1 MSNYTLAAFLEDAR
15 HFRTIPIVR
24 RFLADVFEPLKI
36 FENLREDAVFL
47 LESKDD
53 QSPWAR
59 YSFIGLSPFLTL
71 ESETGQTF
79 SVIDERGEEIANVS
93 SLKEA
98 FCFIEQKLCVKR
110 LNEAVPFT
118 GGAVGFLGYDFISAI
133 EKVPIHPNRDLPMK
147 IGYFTFCESLIV
159 LDHHKRELLFIH
171 YVRLTVQD
179 SEETKK
185 RKYAQGLKRIAALM
199 KKAASGRE
207 ERLLLLDPAD
217 EETDVSFQR
226 VISNYDKAR
235 FLQDVET
242 IKRYIAGGDVF
253 QAVLSQRFA
262 IPIRVSGFQVYRMLR
277 HINPSPYMFY
287 FRLDD
292 FEIVGSSPEKLIQ
305 VHNRH
310 MEIHPIAGTRRR
322 GRSTDED
329 EQLANELYH
338 DPKERAEHYM
348 LVDLAR
354 NDIGKVAKY
363 GTVRT
368 PVLMEIGKFSHVMH
382 LISKVTGE
390 LKKEVHPIDAL
401 LAAFPAGTVSGAP
414 KVRAMQILQELEP
427 TARNLYAGT
436 IAYIGFDGN
445 IDSCIAIRTAIVK
458 DGCAYVQAGAG
469 IVADSVPELE
479 WKETRNK
486 ASALMKAIE
495 RAEQL
500 FMRGESLYVETTSS

>member
-1 MSNYTLAAFLEDAR
+1 MKNCTITTFLEDAT
-15 HFRTIPIVR
+15 HFLTIPIVR
-24 RFLADVFEPLKI
+24 RFFADVFEPLKI
-36 FENLREDAVFL
+36 FENLQEEPVFL
-47 LESKDD
+47 LESKDEP
-53 QSPWAR
+53 SPWAR
-59 YSFIGLSPFLTL
+59 YSFIGISPFLTI
-71 ESETGQTF
+71 ESETGRSF
-79 SVIDERGEEIANVS
+79 SVMDEHGKEILKAS

-98 FCFIEQKLCVKR
+98 FLFIEKRLCVKR
-110 LNEAVPFT
+110 LTDDIPFV

-133 EKVPIHPNRDLPMK
+133 EKVPMHSNRDIPMK
-147 IGYFTFCESLIV
+147 TGYFTFCESLIV
-159 LDHHKRELLFIH
+159 FDHYKREIVFIH
-171 YVRLTVQD
+171 YVRLSDKD

-185 RKYAQGLKRIAALM
+185 KKYEEGIKRIETLM
-199 KKAASGRE
+199 KKAVSGRE
-207 ERLLLLDPAD
+207 EPLLLLRADD
-217 EETDVSFQR
+217 EETSVSFQN
-226 VISNYDKAR
+226 VISNYDKASFMR
-235 FLQDVET
+235 DVEK
-242 IKRYIAGGDVF
+242 IKNYIVRGDIF
-253 QAVLSQRFA
+253 QAVLSQRFTVPVQA
-262 IPIRVSGFQVYRMLR
+262 SGFQIYRMLR

-287 FRLDD
+287 FRVGNI
-292 FEIVGSSPEKLIQ
+292 EIVGSSPEKLIQ
-305 VHNRH
+305 VYHRH

-322 GRSTDED
+322 GRSVEED
-329 EQLANELYH
+329 ERLQQELYD

-354 NDIGKVAKY
+354 NDIGKVAEY
-363 GTVRT
+363 GTVKT

-382 LISKVTGE
+382 LISKVTGV
-390 LKKEVHPIDAL
+390 LKEEIHPIDAL

-458 DGCAYVQAGAG
+458 DGYAYVQAGAG

-486 ASALMKAIE
+486 ASALIKAIE

-500 FMRGESLYVETTSS
+500 FVKGENMYV